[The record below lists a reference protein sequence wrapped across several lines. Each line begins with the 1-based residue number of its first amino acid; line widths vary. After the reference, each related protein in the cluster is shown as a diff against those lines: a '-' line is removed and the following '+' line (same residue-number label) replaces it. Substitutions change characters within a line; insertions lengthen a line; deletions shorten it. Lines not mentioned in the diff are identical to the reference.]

1 MCAILAPGVAPRA
14 KMNQQRQR
22 RFRAALEAK
31 QSRVRIF
38 LLWGCAFDMLNMF
51 LTCDVH
57 SIVIVS
63 ILTRLQEERIRAGE
77 AVNADDIFD
86 SNCIT
91 PGTEFM
97 AALSEHLRYFIR
109 KKIKEDASWQKVKV
123 IFSGHEVRC
132 LIIPASIWRFLPA
145 YEVLMRI
152 CPF

>member
-1 MCAILAPGVAPRA
+1 MD
-14 KMNQQRQR
+14 
-22 RFRAALEAK
+22 
-31 QSRVRIF
+31 
-38 LLWGCAFDMLNMF
+38 LLNLF

-77 AVNADDIFD
+77 AVNVDDIFD

-132 LIIPASIWRFLPA
+132 WTIPASIWRFLPA
-145 YEVLMRI
+145 HDVLMRI

>member
-1 MCAILAPGVAPRA
+1 MCNPCTRCGSS
-14 KMNQQRQR
+14 RQNEPTTPTSFPCG
-22 RFRAALEAK
+22 FRGQTIACTF
-31 QSRVRIF
+31 SS
-38 LLWGCAFDMLNMF
+38 LWGCALDLLNLF

-77 AVNADDIFD
+77 AVNVDDIFD

-132 LIIPASIWRFLPA
+132 LTIPASIWRFLPA
-145 YEVLMRI
+145 HDVLMRI